1 MKTTIQML
9 LSFLLLLVISL
20 SSDLLYSQSLLS
32 MYNKGIIKFEKDFE
46 IGGDVE
52 DDNYLFTRISRICID
67 SQGKLFVL
75 DSQDNCVKVY
85 DNNGNYIKTFGSK
98 GKGPGELQQAFKM
111 AVDTANNIALN
122 ERGNR
127 RFSLFDNNG
136 IHLKIVPFQKIV
148 WNFKIGPLG
157 KYYIE
162 THAWDLS
169 GKKGGTLIQISQF
182 SPDLKKEIVVDS
194 ARIQENKLIREKN
207 IGRSIPMP
215 FHSNLL
221 WSVFPSGNILVA
233 RSEDYSMKIF
243 SPDSKLIKEIH
254 HKGEQEKV
262 TKQDQ
267 ETYFADIAFSTT
279 SPSGV
284 REIRKGASDFTRK
297 RTEFPKYKPYFSNI
311 TIDHEGFILVHTYKK
326 EDQNQIIDVFTK
338 DGKFI
343 NKVKIPAII
352 SRGIF
357 HKGYFYQI
365 RSSDEEFP
373 KIIRYHL
380 RS

>member
-9 LSFLLLLVISL
+9 LSFLLPLAGSL

-32 MYNKGIIKFEKDFE
+32 MYNKGVIKFEKDFE

-52 DDNYLFTRISRICID
+52 DENYLWTQVTEICFD

-75 DSQDNCVKVY
+75 DIHESCVKIY
-85 DNNGNYIKTFGSK
+85 DINGKYLKKFGSK
-98 GKGPGELQQAFKM
+98 GGGPGEFQLAYNI
-111 AVDTANNIALN
+111 AVDPENNIAIN
-122 ERGNR
+122 EVGNR

-136 IHLKIVPFQKIV
+136 IHLKTIPFQKMV
-148 WNFKIGPLG
+148 RNFKIGPLG

-162 THAWDLS
+162 THDLDFS
-169 GKKGGTLIQISQF
+169 GKGALFQISQF
-182 SPDLKKEIVVDS
+182 SPDLKEEIVVGS
-194 ARIQENKLIREKN
+194 ARIQDEKYSKEGNTRRN
-207 IGRSIPMP
+207 IPVP
-215 FHSNLL
+215 FHPKLV

-233 RSEDYSMKIF
+233 RSGDYGMKIF
-243 SPDSKLIKEIH
+243 SPDLKLIKDIH
-254 HKGEQEKV
+254 HKGEREKV

-267 ETYFADIAFSTT
+267 ETFFAGIKGR
-279 SPSGV
+279 SPEGK
-284 REIRKGASDFTRK
+284 RIRGASNFIRI

-352 SRGIF
+352 SSGIF
-357 HKGYFYQI
+357 HKGYFYHT

-373 KIIRYHL
+373 KIIRYRL
-380 RS
+380 RL